1 MGMPFKEKVLLAWMA
16 PVALVALV
24 GQPAASLAREAEQI
38 RANGLPELVVVGY
51 GLALLVAGVASVVVR
66 VRLDRVRLFRGR
78 LGGWLTF
85 VLTTVVLQPVAAGLC
100 AVLGAVGTPP
110 VLSTGLVVMA
120 STLPAGLCVLLSAPM
135 FASLVQTP
143 EAARA
148 ARPASA
154 SAPSGGQS
162 RQEATG
168 STSTPTS
175 TGRHGWSEGT
185 PGGQTPP
192 TSRPVTAPPSEADV
206 ARRTLGLS
214 AGASAAEVRSAYRRL
229 AKLHHPDK
237 GGDAEAFQ
245 HVQRAYERLARV

>member
-24 GQPAASLAREAEQI
+24 GQPAASLAREADQI

-51 GLALLVAGVASVVVR
+51 GLALLAAGVAIVVVR
-66 VRLDRVRLFRGR
+66 VRVDRVRLFRGR

-100 AVLGAVGTPP
+100 AVLGALGAPP

-120 STLPAGLCVLLSAPM
+120 SVLPAGLCVLLAAPM

-168 STSTPTS
+168 STSTPTGS
-175 TGRHGWSEGT
+175 HGGSEGT

-192 TSRPVTAPPSEADV
+192 PSRPVTAPLSEADV

-214 AGASAAEVRSAYRRL
+214 AGASATEVRSAYRRL
-229 AKLHHPDK
+229 AKLHHPDR